1 MTLRTRL
8 FLTSLVIAVPL
19 AVALFVINERMRLG
33 AMEEELRAS
42 VDFDLSSGLRER
54 CEMDP
59 PRAGRPGRGNG
70 PPAPAPPPPPPGLRV
85 FRVHRRRPPGRAG
98 FTAPAC
104 EQRPTRRIDVLGS

>member
-70 PPAPAPPPPPPGLRV
+70 PPAPAPPPPRGFGPPDGPPRDGPPRGGRGADVGL
-85 FRVHRRRPPGRAG
+85 
-98 FTAPAC
+98 
-104 EQRPTRRIDVLGS
+104 LGGAALEASSL